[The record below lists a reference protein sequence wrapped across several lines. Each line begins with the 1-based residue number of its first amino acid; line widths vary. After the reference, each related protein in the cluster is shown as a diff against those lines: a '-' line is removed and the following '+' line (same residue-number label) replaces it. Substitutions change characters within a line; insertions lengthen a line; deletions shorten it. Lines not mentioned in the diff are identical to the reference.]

1 MLYCQCR
8 RDADKSLSSMYSL
21 SCHLSYDDSAGFKH
35 MRKRRSFQTRF
46 QFEGERKLYRCPVL
60 SGPLESNLVLVDR
73 EQTELLWTGPEP
85 KQHLTIAYL
94 SAIATA
100 GLLKLTHTTT
110 HTASHYYILLHKVKN
125 KRPKGLKCQV
135 DRLREVCQSWI
146 LLWPGVGPVL
156 WVPLLCHCWPW
167 SRASRQS

>member
-1 MLYCQCR
+1 MQKRCR
-8 RDADKSLSSMYSL
+8 QVFEFYVQLVLPSQLWRFS
-21 SCHLSYDDSAGFKH
+21 
-35 MRKRRSFQTRF
+35 RFQTYAKTEEFPNPVSIRR
-46 QFEGERKLYRCPVL
+46 GLRKLYRCPVL